1 MAVLYLLEQGSTLH
15 KDGGV
20 LTVTKNDAVLQ
31 EIHAIEVEQIII
43 FGNINLTTPVISYI
57 LESGTDCVF
66 CNSYGK
72 YHGRLISTE
81 SKFGELRLHQ
91 LETILDSPK
100 KLSIAKALIT
110 GKLQNQRTIMMRYRR
125 EMELPQLEQT
135 VTLLDTALQ
144 KLADCPNTG
153 SLQGI
158 EGFAGAAY
166 YRSFREI
173 LKWDM
178 GFAARVR
185 RPPTD
190 PVNSMLSFGYTLLVY
205 NIQSAISIVGLDPFL
220 GFLHSAEPSRPSL
233 ALDLMEEFRPIIV
246 DSLVLWLVNS
256 QVMTEEDFKRPEEAG
271 EMVAITPD
279 GIKKFIH
286 HYEQKIQ
293 SKIRHPRSG
302 QTSYRR
308 CFELQSRELA
318 SIILGKTPDYKP
330 FLVR

>member
-153 SLQGI
+153 SLRESKALPAQPITALSAKYSNGI
-158 EGFAGAAY
+158 WGLLPEFA
-166 YRSFREI
+166 
-173 LKWDM
+173 
-178 GFAARVR
+178 VP
-185 RPPTD
+185 PPTR
-190 PVNSMLSFGYTLLVY
+190 LTLCSA
-205 NIQSAISIVGLDPFL
+205 SAIHCSF
-220 GFLHSAEPSRPSL
+220 
-233 ALDLMEEFRPIIV
+233 IISNRLSV
-246 DSLVLWLVNS
+246 SWGSTL
-256 QVMTEEDFKRPEEAG
+256 F
-271 EMVAITPD
+271 
-279 GIKKFIH
+279 
-286 HYEQKIQ
+286 
-293 SKIRHPRSG
+293 
-302 QTSYRR
+302 
-308 CFELQSRELA
+308 
-318 SIILGKTPDYKP
+318 
-330 FLVR
+330 